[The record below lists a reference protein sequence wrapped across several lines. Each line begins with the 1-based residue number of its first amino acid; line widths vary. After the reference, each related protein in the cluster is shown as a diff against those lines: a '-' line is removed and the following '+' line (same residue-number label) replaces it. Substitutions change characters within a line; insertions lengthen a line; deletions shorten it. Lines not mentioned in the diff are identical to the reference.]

1 MPFLA
6 LGILSFY
13 FQHQLAILI
22 PPGLKDAFHGEGIVE
37 GLRLFRQERKT
48 EVDHLPPPAAE
59 SIEDIS
65 LLDDSDYRFTDKD
78 EEDNTTQVEE
88 SSPTNELAHESDA
101 EEEQMGE
108 EVESER
114 LAPDRESAEEGAEK
128 KGQEEGQVET
138 EEERI
143 KQERREEFKR
153 ISLERAEAKRL
164 QNQLKQNQTAQEG
177 GDNIDT
183 QKLLEEIERDKRE
196 ALSRGGGD
204 VVKSKTYPEVLTCMK
219 DRMRLSQDAQKT
231 LVMLMEEEIE
241 NVKEIPVAH
250 KSCSLRV
257 EFKEEDPKARPRV
270 AIWKPFAG
278 TSAAVRLKDQ
288 GWAEIAAFHANTIM
302 GFHTAPVAVG
312 RSLDLKMLM
321 ARGVYVEH
329 EECSRYLETIAFDD
343 PTPPYGDD
351 EDVGKGKKKTTT
363 TKEGKTT
370 IGNNNSKNT
379 TKRVRGALI
388 EWIPSLVSIFREK
401 EIGTGKRQLMTEA
414 KEFFLG
420 RRDSQHPREDKAYR
434 EIFLQTIFDFVVDNE
449 DRRGN
454 VLNWFATCIPRK
466 KGEKRGMMIH
476 GRRTVMKE
484 GKKVEKASDYEMSP
498 IWDDQCCLVSVDNGL
513 AFRQL
518 DGQGFWS
525 DLENYKAWY
534 RFVDVYSVFADPA
547 ATVSRLSKSLRC
559 DPLDAVSLRFSQHA
573 DLKRIVAKMS
583 FIKESFERS
592 VAEQRE
598 LAHLAAL
605 ATPIPIP
612 PPVPTPIP
620 RWKTEEERIR
630 KEKKA
635 KEKEKEKKKK
645 KQKRKEPAA
654 SK

>member
-1 MPFLA
+1 VPFLA

-48 EVDHLPPPAAE
+48 EVDRLPPSAAE
-59 SIEDIS
+59 STEDIS
-65 LLDDSDYRFTDKD
+65 LLDDSDYRYTNED
-78 EEDNTTQVEE
+78 EESNTTQVEK
-88 SSPTNELAHESDA
+88 SSTTNEHAHESDA
-101 EEEQMGE
+101 EEEQMME
-108 EVESER
+108 EAESESFTR
-114 LAPDRESAEEGAEK
+114 EDGESAEEEEVEEK
-128 KGQEEGQVET
+128 KGQEGQEET
-138 EEERI
+138 EEERV
-143 KQERREEFKR
+143 KWERREEFKR
-153 ISLERAEAKRL
+153 FSLERAEAKRL
-164 QNQLKQNQTAQEG
+164 QKQLKQNQTAQEG
-177 GDNIDT
+177 DNNIDT
-183 QKLLEEIERDKRE
+183 QKLLVEIERE
-196 ALSRGGGD
+196 ALRRGGGD
-204 VVKSKTYPEVLTCMK
+204 VVRSKTYPEVLTCMK

-241 NVKEIPVAH
+241 NVKEIPRAH
-250 KSCSLRV
+250 KSCSLRI
-257 EFKEEDPKARPRV
+257 EFKEDDPKVRPRV

-343 PTPPYGDD
+343 PTPPYGDE

-363 TKEGKTT
+363 TKEGKTR

-379 TKRVRGALI
+379 TRRVRGALI
-388 EWIPSLVSIFREK
+388 EWFPSLVSIFREK

-484 GKKVEKASDYEMSP
+484 GKKIEKASDYEMSP
-498 IWDDQCCLVSVDNGL
+498 IWDDQCRLVSVDNGL

-525 DLENYKAWY
+525 DLENYKAWH

-598 LAHLAAL
+598 LARLAAL
-605 ATPIPIP
+605 ATPTPIP
-612 PPVPTPIP
+612 PPVRTPIP
-620 RWKTEEERIR
+620 RLKTEEEERIR

-635 KEKEKEKKKK
+635 KEKKK
-645 KQKRKEPAA
+645 KQKRKETERA
-654 SK
+654 